1 MTAMKKKIKIQ
12 QNLYLTFS
20 KICVIINMLSG
31 EDKAIAPIGES
42 PMAQHS
48 PGATFKITALVWR
61 VALIQ

>member
-1 MTAMKKKIKIQ
+1 MITESEGSKWSSIIKIK

-31 EDKAIAPIGES
+31 KDKAIGES

-48 PGATFKITALVWR
+48 PGAIEFVEDSVKCR
-61 VALIQ
+61 

>member
-20 KICVIINMLSG
+20 KICDIINMLSG
-31 EDKAIAPIGES
+31 EDKAIGES

-48 PGATFKITALVWR
+48 PGAIE
-61 VALIQ
+61 IQ